1 MHLESKSTPFSSDF
15 SDVWVLPAAL
25 QQLQE
30 CGDELLVEELI
41 EIFQTDT
48 AARLEVLRQAVD
60 TADYKITRTE
70 SHTIKG
76 SALQVGAVKVADIC
90 LEMEIEARQAQP
102 AQLAILMRAL
112 LRSFEEVRG
121 VLATRRGSATDG
133 SLYHGQ

>member
-1 MHLESKSTPFSSDF
+1 MQLESKSIPFSSDF

-30 CGDELLVEELI
+30 CGEELLVEELI

-48 AARLEVLRQAVD
+48 AERLEILRHAVD
-60 TADYKITRTE
+60 TADYKITHTE

-90 LEMEIEARQAQP
+90 REMEFQSRQDQP
-102 AQLAILMRAL
+102 AQLAPLMRAL

-133 SLYHGQ
+133 PSYHGQ